1 MNEDLIM
8 DIWDMFKE
16 YVPEKN
22 REGAATHY
30 VDFLVGQDVDAE
42 TLQGLLGYDQHLDL
56 AIESIVELDKD
67 DEDEDEIDEWSPD
80 EDY

>member
-22 REGAATHY
+22 REGAAAHY

-67 DEDEDEIDEWSPD
+67 DEDEDEDEWSPD